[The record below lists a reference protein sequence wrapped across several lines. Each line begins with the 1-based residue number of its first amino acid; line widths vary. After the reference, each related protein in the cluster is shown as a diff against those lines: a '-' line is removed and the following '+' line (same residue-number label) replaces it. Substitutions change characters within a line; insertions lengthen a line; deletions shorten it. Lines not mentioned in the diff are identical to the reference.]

1 MTFHT
6 LKTSVIAVSL
16 LLAACVSTQAKPDAH
31 AQPDWVVNEPNQA
44 GWAFGVGSAPAYGN
58 SADALARA
66 KDLAA
71 YSLVQKLRVTV
82 NGSFTQDVQENRRTG
97 KETELVQSVRNT
109 VSSKIPEADLRN
121 LEVDG
126 SWIDEK
132 NKVAYILVKL
142 DRVKAEQ
149 QLRREISDI
158 DMQLT
163 ELAQTPATL
172 ATLQQLQKLLPAL
185 AIFTKRDRLADQA
198 QLVSVNARRPQP
210 DDVVSNL
217 NNRISDLLDKLVV
230 TLEADNDAARI
241 LRPGLVEQLT
251 KTGLRIT
258 DSGNADLRL
267 HFSAELPAP
276 VVRGGNYYVLANGS
290 MRVDDASGRTLSEFQ
305 KEAKGV
311 SSASEAVARQKA
323 AVNLAN
329 ELGEE
334 FAVTLVEKID

>member
-1 MTFHT
+1 MKFQF
-6 LKTSVIAVSL
+6 LKSIAVTVSL
-16 LLAACVSTQAKPDAH
+16 LLAACVSTQAKTD
-31 AQPDWVVNEPNQA
+31 AQPDWVVNEPAKA
-44 GWAFGVGSAPAYGN
+44 GMAYGVGSAPAYGN

-66 KDLAA
+66 KDLATYA
-71 YSLVQKLRVTV
+71 LIQKLRVTV

-132 NKVAYILVKL
+132 NKVAYIMVKL

-163 ELAQTPATL
+163 ELAQTPANLPTL
-172 ATLQQLQKLLPAL
+172 AQLQKLLPAL
-185 AIFTKRDRLADQA
+185 AVFAQRDRLAEQA

-210 DDVVSNL
+210 DEVVSGL
-217 NNRISDLLDKLVV
+217 NQRISALLDQLVV
-230 TLEADNDAARI
+230 TLEADNDAARA
-241 LRPGLVEQLT
+241 LRSGLVEHLT
-251 KTGLRIT
+251 QAGLRIT
-258 DSGNADLRL
+258 QGANADLRL

-290 MRVDDASGRTLSEFQ
+290 MRIEDAAGRTLSEFR

-323 AVNLAN
+323 AANLAD
-329 ELGEE
+329 ELGQE
-334 FAVTLVEKID
+334 FAATLVEKIN